1 METDKFKNNRAM
13 KYLLEEYFDNDR
25 KRLAAATHKSASTVE
40 FWFRTKPKAVGLD
53 TLELLLYKIKKGN
66 KKIDLPDHL
75 LPESLK

>member
-53 TLELLLYKIKKGN
+53 TLELLLYKINKGN
-66 KKIDLPDHL
+66 KKIELSDHL